1 MYNDCCS
8 TFDAY
13 TPLTHLT
20 MLRSAGLN
28 SLKVSSKAL
37 LRTTACRGLTMS
49 AVRLNAQPTG
59 AAASGTGKPMVVDR
73 ELPDPM
79 ADRKKQ
85 WLGFAAFTV
94 AVSSALAIIFNY
106 EKTENP
112 IISDTL
118 YQLRKS
124 PITNEWLGDN
134 IEFDGIVPWVYGK
147 LNPVAG
153 KINITFYIKGSKN
166 QSGMVRLVADRENRH
181 DEFLIHEWSLTVND
195 KVFDLLGESSS
206 KTLNR
211 N

>member
-1 MYNDCCS
+1 
-8 TFDAY
+8 
-13 TPLTHLT
+13 
-20 MLRSAGLN
+20 MLKTIGLN
-28 SLKVSSKAL
+28 SLKTSS
-37 LRTTACRGLTMS
+37 RF
-49 AVRLNAQPTG
+49 VRLSTCRTLAVTTRRLNTQQTK
-59 AAASGTGKPMVVDR
+59 TTINNEKPMRIDR
-73 ELPDPM
+73 ELPDPR

-85 WLGFAAFTV
+85 WAGFAAFSI
-94 AVSSALAIIFNY
+94 AVGSALAIIFNY

-124 PITNEWLGDN
+124 ATTKEWLGEN
-134 IEFDGIVPWVYGK
+134 IEFDGIIPWVYGK

-153 KINITFYIKGSKN
+153 IINITFYIKGNKN

-195 KVFDLLGESSS
+195 KKFDLLSESSS
-206 KTLNR
+206 KTLNH

>member
-1 MYNDCCS
+1 
-8 TFDAY
+8 
-13 TPLTHLT
+13 
-20 MLRSAGLN
+20 MLRTAGLN
-28 SLKVSSKAL
+28 SLKVSSRV

-49 AVRLNAQPTG
+49 AVRLNTEPAK
-59 AAASGTGKPMVVDR
+59 GKPMVIDR

-124 PITNEWLGDN
+124 PITNEWLGEN

-195 KVFDLLGESSS
+195 QRFDLLSESSS